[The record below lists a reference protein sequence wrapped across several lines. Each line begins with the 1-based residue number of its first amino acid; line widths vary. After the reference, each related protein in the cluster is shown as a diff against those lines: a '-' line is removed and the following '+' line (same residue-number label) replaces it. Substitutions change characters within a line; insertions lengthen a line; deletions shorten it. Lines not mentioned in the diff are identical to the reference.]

1 MLSATTFPPLE
12 TVTSPTVDNAAAA
25 YYLNRT
31 KQTMRLWACN
41 ENGPIRPLRVNR
53 RLAWPTAEIRRL
65 TGMVA

>member
-1 MLSATTFPPLE
+1 MPALQTFPPLE

-41 ENGPIRPLRVNR
+41 ENGPIRPLRINR